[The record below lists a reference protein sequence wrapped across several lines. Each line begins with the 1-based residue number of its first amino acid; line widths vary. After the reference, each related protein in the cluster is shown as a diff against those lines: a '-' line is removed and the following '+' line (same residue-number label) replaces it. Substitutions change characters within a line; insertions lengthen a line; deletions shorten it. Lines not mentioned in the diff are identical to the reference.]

1 MEALVRRAVPEDAEA
16 IAALQIRSW
25 QIEYRG
31 QLPDK
36 CLDQLGRQL
45 SQRSEVWQAHISTP
59 PTSKNE
65 IWVVDTETRVD
76 AFAAIGPA
84 READPNITGELDA
97 IYVDP
102 DRWRQGL
109 GRALFTHATGRL
121 KALGYSTA
129 ILWVLESNARARRFY
144 EIAGWSA
151 DGGSKLES
159 RTGFELREVSYRIL
173 FHREKEG
180 E

>member
-16 IAALQIRSW
+16 IAALHIRSW
-25 QIEYRG
+25 QVAYRG

-36 CLDQLGRQL
+36 YLDQLGEQL
-45 SQRSEVWQAHISTP
+45 TQCSEFWRAHISTP
-59 PTSKNE
+59 PTSRNE
-65 IWVVDTETRVD
+65 VWAVGTETQMD

-84 READPNITGELDA
+84 READPNVTGEFYA

-102 DRWRQGL
+102 SRWGQGL
-109 GRALFTHATGRL
+109 GRTLFTHATGRL
-121 KALGYSTA
+121 RTLGYSTA
-129 ILWVLESNARARRFY
+129 ILWVLASNIRARRFY

-159 RTGFELREVSYRIL
+159 RPGFELREVRYRIL
-173 FHREKEG
+173 FRRQNEES
-180 E
+180 

>member
-16 IAALQIRSW
+16 IAALHIRSW
-25 QIEYRG
+25 QIAYRG
-31 QLPDK
+31 QLPDQY
-36 CLDQLGRQL
+36 LDQLGEQL
-45 SQRSEVWQAHISTP
+45 SRRGEFWRTHISNP

-84 READPNITGELDA
+84 READPNVTGELYA

-102 DRWRQGL
+102 DRWGQGL

-121 KALGYSTA
+121 KSHGYSTA
-129 ILWVLESNARARRFY
+129 ILWVLASNIRARRFY
-144 EIAGWSA
+144 EIAGWSV

-159 RTGFELREVSYRIL
+159 QAGFELRELSYRIL
-173 FHREKEG
+173 FRRQNEES
-180 E
+180 

>member
-16 IAALQIRSW
+16 IAALHIQSW
-25 QIEYRG
+25 QIAYRG
-31 QLPDK
+31 QLPDQY
-36 CLDQLGRQL
+36 LDQLGEQL
-45 SQRSEVWQAHISTP
+45 SQRSEFWRAQISTP
-59 PTSKNE
+59 PTSNNE

-84 READPNITGELDA
+84 READPNVTGEFYA

-102 DRWRQGL
+102 NRWGHSL
-109 GRALFTHATGRL
+109 GRTLFTHATGRL
-121 KALGYSTA
+121 RALGYSMA

-144 EIAGWSA
+144 EIAGWSL

-159 RTGFELREVSYRIL
+159 LPGFELRELSYRIL
-173 FHREKEG
+173 FCRQNEES
-180 E
+180 